1 METTVTVGALGALIG
16 LILSIFLIFKE
27 VKPFYALF
35 VGALVGGLIG
45 GASLT
50 ETIQLMTEGSMGMMT
65 SILRILAAGVL
76 AGVLIK
82 SGAAQSIAYGIINAV
97 GKERAMLAIIISTT
111 VLTSVGVFIDIAVI
125 TVSPIAIEIG
135 KQIGGTKTSILV
147 AMIGGGKAGNI
158 VSPNPNTIVVSDTF
172 NVPLTRLML
181 AGFIP
186 AITAIFITYIIT
198 NKIKSKGSELQTG
211 IEFSQMTEELPS
223 LFKSLVGPIVAILLL
238 TLRPLIGVEVDP
250 MIALP
255 LGAVTGAI
263 VLGETGRMITHMNY
277 GLEKMTN
284 VAIIL
289 LGTGLIAGIITNSN
303 LGEVIIS
310 MIESLGLSSILIAP
324 ISGILMSAATAS
336 TTSGSAVASAVFADT
351 IMNSGVGALNGG
363 AMLHAGATVLD
374 HLPHGSFFHATAGT
388 VSMKF
393 KERLSIIPYESAI
406 GLTITIV
413 SVIIYGFII

>member
-303 LGEVIIS
+303 LGNVIIS
-310 MIESLGLSSILIAP
+310 SIDFLGLSPVFIAP

-351 IMNSGVGALNGG
+351 IMSSGVGALSGG

-374 HLPHGSFFHATAGT
+374 HLPHGSFYHATGGS
-388 VSMKF
+388 VSMTF
-393 KERLSIIPYESAI
+393 KERLAIIPYESAI
-406 GLTITIV
+406 GLTLTVV
-413 SVIIYGFII
+413 SVIIYGFIF

>member
-1 METTVTVGALGALIG
+1 METITVSALGALIG
-16 LILSIFLIFKE
+16 LLLSIFLIFKDI
-27 VKPFYALF
+27 KPIYALF
-35 VGALVGGLIG
+35 IGALAGGLIG

-50 ETIQLMTEGSMGMMT
+50 ETIQLMTEGSMSMIT
-65 SILRILAAGVL
+65 SILRILAAGIL

-82 SGAAQSIAYGIINAV
+82 SGAAQSIAYGIIHAV

-147 AMIGGGKAGNI
+147 ALIGGGKAGNI
-158 VSPNPNTIVVSDTF
+158 VSPNPNTIVISDTF

-186 AITAIFITYIIT
+186 AIMAIIITYIIA
-198 NKIKSKGSELQTG
+198 NNIKSKGSELKTG
-211 IEFSQMTEELPS
+211 IEFSQKTDETPS

-255 LGAVTGAI
+255 VGALTGAI
-263 VLGETGRMITHMNY
+263 VLGETDQMITYMNY

-289 LGTGLIAGIITNSN
+289 LGTGLIAGIMTNSN
-303 LGEVIIS
+303 LGDVVIS
-310 MIESLGLSSILIAP
+310 TIESLGLSSILIAP
-324 ISGILMSAATAS
+324 LSGILMSAATAS

-351 IMNSGVGALNGG
+351 IINSGVGALNGG

-374 HLPHGSFFHATAGT
+374 HLPHGSFFHATGGT
-388 VSMKF
+388 VSMTF